1 MSDASDD
8 MDANDRE
15 RQRLVDLVAG
25 LGAGE
30 PSRIVHDR
38 WTVAA
43 KLAHLAFWDRV
54 ALGHLERW
62 AAGQEYVH
70 EPPGWYDDVLNDAVL
85 VESLTLVGGTAVQ
98 LVLAAAEAIDARLR
112 GLEARR
118 AERLLVDHDAA
129 WLLRRHNH
137 RAEHLD
143 EIEGRAPALTSGLL
157 FGGC

>member
-1 MSDASDD
+1 MSDAADA

-15 RQRLVDLVAG
+15 RQRLARLVAA
-25 LGAGE
+25 LEQGE
-30 PSRIVHDR
+30 LSRIVHDR

-62 AAGQEYVH
+62 AAGAEYVL
-70 EPPGWYDDVLNDAVL
+70 ETPQWYDDVLNDAVL

-112 GLEARR
+112 GLEAGR
-118 AERLLVDHDAA
+118 AERLLVDRDTA

-143 EIEGRAPALTSGLL
+143 EIEGALRR
-157 FGGC
+157 